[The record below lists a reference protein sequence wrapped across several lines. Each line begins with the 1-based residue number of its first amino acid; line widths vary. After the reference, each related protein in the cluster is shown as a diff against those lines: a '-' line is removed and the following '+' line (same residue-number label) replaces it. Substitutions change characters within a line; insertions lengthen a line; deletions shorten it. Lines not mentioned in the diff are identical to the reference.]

1 MKKSVIHNLCGQGG
15 SGAES
20 SSFSSRSYSN
30 KRTHQH
36 NRVSELSMEIS
47 TYILLRLMNEL
58 PIYVVGVLG
67 LEFFLHVHSHEVEK
81 ATDEYESLFRKLS
94 L

>member
-1 MKKSVIHNLCGQGG
+1 MKKSVIHNLCEVGQLKVLVL
-15 SGAES
+15 APAAT
-20 SSFSSRSYSN
+20 SN

-36 NRVSELSMEIS
+36 NCVSELSMEIS

-81 ATDEYESLFRKLS
+81 VTDEYESLFRKLS

>member
-1 MKKSVIHNLCGQGG
+1 
-15 SGAES
+15 
-20 SSFSSRSYSN
+20 
-30 KRTHQH
+30 
-36 NRVSELSMEIS
+36 MEIS

-81 ATDEYESLFRKLS
+81 VTDEYESLFRKLS